1 MAKRKGSSGS
11 GEAQYSITQHN
22 LDRKGK
28 TNKKL
33 KNNSMASKYLTPT
46 GKELK
51 EKAEAYAKEHFK
63 KGRRTELKKKKAE
76 EAKAKEEQLR
86 KEQDAKREYKNPDKK
101 PKKRI

>member
-11 GEAQYSITQHN
+11 GEGQYTITQAN

-33 KNNSMASKYLTPT
+33 KMNTQASKYLTPK

-63 KGRRTELKKKKAE
+63 KGRRY
-76 EAKAKEEQLR
+76 R
-86 KEQDAKREYKNPDKK
+86 KDTAPES
-101 PKKRI
+101 